1 MVKVQGLIHTTGLG
15 TGRRTAADKARR
27 IARLFSPSPE
37 VASEDEEELLSPVD
51 SVRALEEQVRTE
63 QTGPGTSTIPDED
76 GSGRRTPSLGSQR
89 TALREP
95 GKEKDGRR
103 ERTREGDRGETV
115 QKE

>member
-1 MVKVQGLIHTTGLG
+1 MRHQKGERLDRRVGIKGGGCSIMVAYGFKVQGLINTTGLG

-63 QTGPGTSTIPDED
+63 QAGSGTSTIPDKD
-76 GSGRRTPSLGSQR
+76 GSGRRTPSLGS
-89 TALREP
+89 
-95 GKEKDGRR
+95 
-103 ERTREGDRGETV
+103 
-115 QKE
+115 